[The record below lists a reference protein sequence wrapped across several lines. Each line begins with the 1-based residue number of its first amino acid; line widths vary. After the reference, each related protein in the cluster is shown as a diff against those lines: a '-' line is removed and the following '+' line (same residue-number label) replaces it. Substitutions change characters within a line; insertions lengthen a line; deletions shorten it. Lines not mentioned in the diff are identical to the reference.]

1 MEEVLKILEEDSRVT
16 PEEIAAMTGMS
27 VEEVTTI
34 IGECERKGIIRAYKT
49 VIDWDKIREE
59 PVMAF
64 IDVKVSP
71 ERGVGFDDIA
81 ERIYRFPEV
90 RAVYL
95 VSGMHDLRVQVTGK
109 SMKEVAFFVAE
120 KLATIDRVQSTNTH
134 FLLKRYKED
143 GIIFEAPETDRR
155 LAVTP

>member
-1 MEEVLKILEEDSRVT
+1 MKEILRILEEDSRLGV
-16 PEEIAAMTGMS
+16 EEIASMTGKS
-27 VEEVTTI
+27 PEEVKAI
-34 IGECERKGIIRAYKT
+34 IEDYECKGIIRCYKT
-49 VIDWDKIREE
+49 VVDWEKVGEE
-59 PVMAF
+59 PVIAF
-64 IDVKVSP
+64 IDVRVSP

-95 VSGMHDLRVQVTGK
+95 VSGQHDLRVQVTGK

-134 FLLKRYKED
+134 FMLKRYKED
-143 GIIFEAPETDRR
+143 GVIFEVPEGDRR
-155 LAVTP
+155 LAITP